1 MSDAKVS
8 PSLAT
13 LRFEPLGF
21 WNVYFLFKLG
31 LYFFAVIE
39 LHVLE
44 NLAFLAFLA
53 IPLGNGI
60 WRKLKTALAIVIA
73 VLLLH
78 YDSYLPPLSRL
89 LGSGDLLA
97 DFSFVYMVE
106 LIGRFVS
113 WQAIALLFVLIVTYL
128 YLNSWV
134 RFTGVNI
141 LALLFVTIYSGDTST
156 TAPAT
161 TFANTP
167 NKQAQSN
174 NSVGQSSAPVAQAQ
188 AVSDSPESALA
199 KFYATQSTQVTQFP
213 SQFAGAD
220 FDVIILNVCSLGWDD
235 LSYAGMQNHRFLQQ
249 FDVLFDNFNS
259 ATSYSGPAA
268 IRLFNASCGQKS
280 HTDLYSGRP
289 QQCNLFGQLAKLGF
303 ETDFAMN
310 HNGFFDD
317 FLGLVKS
324 KGGINTPLQSLENI
338 KVAQRSFDGSPI
350 YSDGHVLDKWL
361 RDRVQTGSNRH
372 ALYFNTISLH
382 DGNVIVGKGQSRN
395 SIQSYGTRAEILFKD
410 LERFFANLS
419 SSGKNYMVVMVPEH
433 GAALKGDKMQVAGM
447 RDIPS
452 PAIVNIPVGV
462 KFIGPRLQ
470 KNGAGVKISEPSS
483 YLAISELVSRT
494 IATNPFTNKQVNVQ
508 NLVADLPKAEIVAE
522 NDGTKLIMFAGVPYI
537 QIDGGSWQKY
547 PGY

>member
-8 PSLAT
+8 PNLAS

-21 WNVYFLFKLG
+21 WNIYFLFKLG
-31 LYFFAVIE
+31 LYFFDSIQ

-44 NLAFLAFLA
+44 NLAFLAFLM
-53 IPLGNGI
+53 IPFGTGA
-60 WRKLKTALAIVIA
+60 WRKAKAVIA
-73 VLLLH
+73 VIAAILLLH

-89 LGSGDLLA
+89 LDSA
-97 DFSFVYMVE
+97 DMVAGFSFAYMIE
-106 LIGRFVS
+106 LLGRFIS
-113 WQAIALLFVLIVTYL
+113 WQAIALLFVLVVTFL

-141 LALLFVTIYSGDTST
+141 LALLFITLTGGNSST
-156 TAPAT
+156 GPVAATFESTPSTKNPMQNNQLTRTTTTQAAPAT
-161 TFANTP
+161 
-167 NKQAQSN
+167 
-174 NSVGQSSAPVAQAQ
+174 
-188 AVSDSPESALA
+188 DSPDGALA
-199 KFYATQSTQVTQFP
+199 AFYASQSAQVTQFP
-213 SQFAGAD
+213 SKFNGAD
-220 FDVIILNVCSLGWDD
+220 FDVVILNVCSLGWDD
-235 LSYAGMQNHRFLQQ
+235 LAYSGKQNHRFMQQ
-249 FDVLFDNFNS
+249 FDVLFENFNS

-280 HTDLYSGRP
+280 HNDLYSGRP

-324 KGGINTPLQSLENI
+324 KGGINTPLQSLDNI

-350 YSDGHVLDKWL
+350 YSDAHVLDKWL
-361 RDRVQTGSNRH
+361 RDRVQTGSSRH

-382 DGNVIVGKGQSRN
+382 DGNVLVGKGKSSN
-395 SIQSYGTRAEILFKD
+395 SLESYGTRAEILFND
-410 LERFFANLS
+410 LGRFFEKLQ

-433 GAALKGDKMQVAGM
+433 GAALKGDKKQFSGM

-452 PAIVNIPVGV
+452 PSVVNIPVGV

-470 KNGAGVKISEPSS
+470 KTGAGVRVSEPSS

-494 IATNPFTNKQVNVQ
+494 ITANPFTNKQVNVQ
-508 NLVADLPKAEIVAE
+508 NLIAGLPKSELVAE
-522 NDGTKLIMFAGVPYI
+522 NEGTKLIMFAGAPYI